1 MGKKVLGIVETGYRA
16 TVEEQD
22 DTILWLSS
30 MFKGAGLDLTVLL
43 RANAVNYAVRGQDA
57 SGLRFGDLEVT
68 NPPTLDDDVEALL
81 EKGVAVYYLAEDV
94 GERGISEGDLVDGV
108 KPVAQRDL
116 PALLDQ
122 FDQVWHW

>member
-116 PALLDQ
+116 PGLLDQ

>member
-94 GERGISEGDLVDGV
+94 GERGISEGDLIDGV

-116 PALLDQ
+116 PGLLDQ

>member
-1 MGKKVLGIVETGYRA
+1 MGKKVLNILETGYRA

-30 MFKGAGLDLTVLL
+30 MFKGAGLDLTLLL

-57 SGLRFGDLEVT
+57 SGLRFGDLEVGHS
-68 NPPTLDDDVEALL
+68 PELDADVEALL
-81 EKGVAVYYLAEDV
+81 DKGVAVYYLTEDV
-94 GERGISEGDLVDGV
+94 ATRGISDADLVDGL
-108 KPVAQRDL
+108 KPVSRREL
-116 PALLDQ
+116 PNLLDQ

>member
-30 MFKGAGLDLTVLL
+30 MFKGAGLDLTLLL

-116 PALLDQ
+116 PGLLDQ

>member
-1 MGKKVLGIVETGYRA
+1 MGKKVLNILETGYRA

-30 MFKGAGLDLTVLL
+30 MFKGAGLDVTLLL

-57 SGLRFGDLEVT
+57 SGLRFGDLEVS
-68 NPPTLDDDVEALL
+68 NPPELDADVEALL
-81 EKGVAVYYLAEDV
+81 DKGVAVHYLTEDV
-94 GERGISEGDLVDGV
+94 TKRGISEGDLVDGV
-108 KPVAQRDL
+108 KPVSQRDL
-116 PALLDQ
+116 PGLLDQ

>member
-68 NPPTLDDDVEALL
+68 NPPRLDDDVAALL

-116 PALLDQ
+116 PGLLDQ